1 MNRAEAVREFVA
13 ATSGEVVS
21 KLFVNGLVE
30 QGQSQVGHTRLLSA
44 ADLADLRG
52 VDATAHQLQQLVNK
66 RCDVRVVVVGERIF
80 PVAIYPTSEAAR
92 IDFRSDYRALRHEE
106 TELPAPV

>member
-30 QGQSQVGHTRLLSA
+30 Q
-44 ADLADLRG
+44 
-52 VDATAHQLQQLVNK
+52 
-66 RCDVRVVVVGERIF
+66 
-80 PVAIYPTSEAAR
+80 

-106 TELPAPV
+106 TELPAPVETGLRALMTELDLVFGCVDFVLDQTGEHHFLEVNPTGHFGWLEGTVGVPNHRRVG